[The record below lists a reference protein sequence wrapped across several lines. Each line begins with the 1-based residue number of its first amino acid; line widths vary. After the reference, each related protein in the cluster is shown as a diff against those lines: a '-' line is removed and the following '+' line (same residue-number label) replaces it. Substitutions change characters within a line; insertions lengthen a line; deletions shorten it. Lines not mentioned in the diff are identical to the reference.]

1 MFVKEN
7 PDRKKKKKKLI
18 VEGLCYVDYEK
29 QALMVM

>member
-7 PDRKKKKKKLI
+7 PDRKKKKKLI